1 MNIKIG
7 LLWHTLRSPNLGV
20 DALTRANISI
30 LEAAASRAGVSLEY
44 LLLGLQPANAEPP
57 DLPRVVQGPAPSL
70 KAFVKA
76 NLDFPRALR
85 ACQFVVDISE
95 GDSFADIYGPR
106 RFLLQT
112 LSKAAVVQAGLPLV
126 LAPQTIGPFVH
137 SWTKFLAKSVM
148 RRSRAVFARD
158 HLSSEV
164 LKRMGVLGNV
174 NEFIDVAFRLPFQ
187 QSTAIE
193 TGRKR
198 IGINVSGLLYVGK
211 AKFGMS
217 LDYAMLTRKLIE
229 TLISRDDIELWLV
242 PHVIAPGA
250 ADDDLLISQSLA
262 AEYSS
267 IRLAPRFGTAS
278 EAKSFI
284 SGLDMLVAAR
294 MHASIAA
301 FSSGV
306 PVIPIAYSRKFNGLY
321 GTLGYEFLVDGRDAT
336 TNTAYTKIV
345 SAIDKRKEMSNQIAK
360 GMEIAERRL
369 QKYEDY
375 LFTLLKDFQK

>member
-1 MNIKIG
+1 
-7 LLWHTLRSPNLGV
+7 
-20 DALTRANISI
+20 
-30 LEAAASRAGVSLEY
+30 
-44 LLLGLQPANAEPP
+44 
-57 DLPRVVQGPAPSL
+57 
-70 KAFVKA
+70 
-76 NLDFPRALR
+76 
-85 ACQFVVDISE
+85 
-95 GDSFADIYGPR
+95 
-106 RFLLQT
+106 
-112 LSKAAVVQAGLPLV
+112 
-126 LAPQTIGPFVH
+126 
-137 SWTKFLAKSVM
+137 
-148 RRSRAVFARD
+148 
-158 HLSSEV
+158 
-164 LKRMGVLGNV
+164 
-174 NEFIDVAFRLPFQ
+174 
-187 QSTAIE
+187 
-193 TGRKR
+193 
-198 IGINVSGLLYVGK
+198 
-211 AKFGMS
+211 
-217 LDYAMLTRKLIE
+217 
-229 TLISRDDIELWLV
+229 LV